1 MKKEIDMS
9 ECVITYDYDSEIT
22 MKDALI
28 DLFVE
33 YVNEKV
39 GKSVIERI
47 IKDKT
52 TKN

>member
-1 MKKEIDMS
+1 MKKEIDIS

-28 DLFVE
+28 DLFVD
-33 YVNEKV
+33 VNEKA

-47 IKDKT
+47 IKDH
-52 TKN
+52 